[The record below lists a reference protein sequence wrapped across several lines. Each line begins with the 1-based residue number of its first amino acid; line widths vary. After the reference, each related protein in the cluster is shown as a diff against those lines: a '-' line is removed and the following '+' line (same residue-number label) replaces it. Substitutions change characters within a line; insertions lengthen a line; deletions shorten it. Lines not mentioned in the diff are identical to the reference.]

1 MVTVRVPLNYSRYAV
16 SGDCVQELIVAEDS
30 TLALR
35 ERDLYQVV
43 HNLLFCL
50 YFVQQV
56 SQFFASRVLNFLT
69 LRLIVSTSWIVL
81 I

>member
-1 MVTVRVPLNYSRYAV
+1 MVTVRVRRNYSRYAV

-30 TLALR
+30 TSALR

-43 HNLLFCL
+43 HNLLFCP
-50 YFVQQV
+50 YFVQQLN
-56 SQFFASRVLNFLT
+56 QFFVGRVLNFLT
-69 LRLIVSTSWIVL
+69 LQLTVSTSWIVL